1 MGSVTRRDRWMRAV
15 LCIGCIGIMLLSGC
29 AWLPSSGGGSSPG
42 NPGPGTPPAL
52 SGLSVS
58 PNPTY
63 SGSIVNLSCSYI
75 DPDADLQYGVA
86 AVSVDGESLS
96 RIAFRS
102 TYVSGVLTIPLP
114 VSHYSR
120 QSDVQITLR
129 IRDSSGNWSNPVS
142 TVLSVR

>member
-1 MGSVTRRDRWMRAV
+1 MGSVTRADRWMKVV
-15 LCIGCIGIMLLSGC
+15 LYIGCIGITLLSGC
-29 AWLPSSGGGSSPG
+29 AWLPVPGGSSPG
-42 NPGPGTPPAL
+42 YPGPGTPPTL

-63 SGSIVNLSCSYI
+63 PGNIVNLSSSYI
-75 DPDADLQYGVA
+75 DPDADLHYGVA
-86 AVSVDGESLS
+86 AVSVDGKSLS

-129 IRDSSGNWSNPVS
+129 IRDSSGNWSDPVS
-142 TVLSVR
+142 TVLSIR

>member
-1 MGSVTRRDRWMRAV
+1 MGSVTRTDRWMRVV
-15 LCIGCIGIMLLSGC
+15 LWIGCIGIMLVHGC
-29 AWLPSSGGGSSPG
+29 AWLPVPGGGNSPG
-42 NPGPGTPPAL
+42 YPGPGTPPAL
-52 SGLSVS
+52 SELSVS

-63 SGSIVNLSCSYI
+63 AGSIVNLSSSYI

-86 AVSVDGESLS
+86 AVSIDGGSLS

-129 IRDSSGNWSNPVS
+129 IRDSSGNWSNSVS
-142 TVLSVR
+142 TVLSIR